1 MCRLCLRLIDLA
13 CFKKLISA
21 RDLDSKISLKIVFII
36 YVLISLVGVSSHVLW
51 RDEMQGWL
59 VAVGSSN
66 IFELWNNNA
75 PSGHP
80 IIYPLLTFI
89 SSLIYDKPLSMQLMQ
104 WSLSTICVFIFLR
117 RAPFS
122 KFQKLLFTFGY
133 FPFWEYCLISRHYVV
148 IQLLTFIGVIYVS
161 KRKYS
166 LVGIS
171 FLIALLLNIH
181 ALAWSIAIG
190 FLITIVDDFIYK
202 QSGKGKLEFSAVD
215 FLKCFVSAIV
225 LSIATWLSLNSLFQT
240 SRSIDSASIDVSLK
254 SILVAFGKYLG
265 GNILIIPNSARWL
278 DLSIS
283 AAVSVALI
291 GATVLYIRHS
301 RKALLFYCSSTLCL
315 LGFNAAIY
323 SGAGSR
329 HFGVY
334 FIIIIASI
342 WLYRS
347 DLSASSGSLMSNVK
361 ESYLAESKSRF
372 SLFLSIILV
381 IHFLAGIHRVS
392 LDIVYP
398 YSASKEVATFIRNSE
413 YANWP
418 LFGSR
423 DVELASVSGYLEK
436 SIYYPEINR
445 LGTFTQWTNRDSS
458 LSRENSLI
466 YIQEYM
472 DSHHNVDSLL
482 AILSN
487 GSKLKHDFEQGDL
500 NLSDGTSI
508 EFVKSFLRSY
518 NKPERY
524 YIYKVTRGINVSS
537 E

>member
-1 MCRLCLRLIDLA
+1 
-13 CFKKLISA
+13 
-21 RDLDSKISLKIVFII
+21 
-36 YVLISLVGVSSHVLW
+36 
-51 RDEMQGWL
+51 MQGWL

-66 IFELWNNNA
+66 VFELWNNNA

-80 IIYPLLTFI
+80 IVYPLLTFI
-89 SSLIYDKPLSMQLMQ
+89 SSLIYENPLSMQLMQ
-104 WSLSTICVFIFLR
+104 WSLAAICVFIFLR
-117 RAPFS
+117 QAPFS

-148 IQLLTFIGVIYVS
+148 IQLLSFVGVIYVS

-171 FLIALLLNIH
+171 FLIALLLNTH

-190 FLITIVDDFIYK
+190 FFITVADNCFYNMRKSEWDFSSVD
-202 QSGKGKLEFSAVD
+202 SLNCLVSAV
-215 FLKCFVSAIV
+215 V
-225 LSIATWLSLNSLFQT
+225 LFIATWLSLNSLFQT
-240 SRSIDSASIDVSLK
+240 SRSIDSASIDVSFK
-254 SILVAFGKYLG
+254 SILVAFGRYLG
-265 GNILIIPNSARWL
+265 GNILIVPNSSRWL
-278 DLSIS
+278 DLSVS
-283 AAVSVALI
+283 AAVSVALMI
-291 GATVLYIRHS
+291 ATLLYIRCS
-301 RKALLFYCSSTLCL
+301 RKALLFYCSSTFCL
-315 LGFNAAIY
+315 LCFNASVY

-334 FIIIIASI
+334 FIIVMASV
-342 WLYRS
+342 WLCRS
-347 DLSASSGSLMSNVK
+347 DLSASCSSSVINVK
-361 ESYLAESKSRF
+361 QLYLIESKSRF

-381 IHFLAGIHRVS
+381 IHFFAGIHRVA
-392 LDIVYP
+392 LDIIYP
-398 YSASKEVATFIRNSE
+398 YSASKEVASFIRNSE

-423 DVELASVSGYLEK
+423 DVELASVSGYLGK

-445 LGTFTQWTNRDSS
+445 LGTFTEWVNRNPS
-458 LSRENSLI
+458 LSRENSLD

-472 DSHHNVDSLL
+472 DSYPNINSLL
-482 AILSN
+482 VILSN
-487 GSKLKHDFEQGDL
+487 SSNLNHDFRRGKLE
-500 NLSDGTSI
+500 LSDDVSI

-524 YIYKVTRGINVSS
+524 YIYKVGRAKVLS

>member
-1 MCRLCLRLIDLA
+1 MSIRNL
-13 CFKKLISA
+13 S
-21 RDLDSKISLKIVFII
+21 SKISLKLVFII
-36 YVLISLVGVSSHVLW
+36 YIVITLVGVSSHVLW

-80 IIYPLLTFI
+80 IVYPLLTFI
-89 SSLIYDKPLSMQLMQ
+89 SSLIYENPLSMQLMQ
-104 WSLSTICVFIFLR
+104 WSLAAICVFIFLR

-122 KFQKLLFTFGY
+122 KFQKLLFAFGY

-148 IQLLTFIGVIYVS
+148 IQLLTFVGIISIS
-161 KRKYS
+161 KKKYS
-166 LVGIS
+166 LLGIS
-171 FLIALLLNIH
+171 FLVALLLNTH

-190 FLITIVDDFIYK
+190 FFVVVVNDFLYK
-202 QSGKGKLEFSAVD
+202 RLCKGKWGFSSSD
-215 FLKCFVSAIV
+215 FLKCLASANV
-225 LSIATWLSLNSLFQT
+225 LCIAAWLSLNSLFQT
-240 SRSIDSASIDVSLK
+240 SRSIDSASVDVSLK
-254 SILVAFGKYLG
+254 SILVAFGRYLG
-265 GNILIIPNSARWL
+265 GNILVVPNSSRWL
-278 DLSIS
+278 DLSVS
-283 AAVSVALI
+283 ASASVALMI
-291 GATVLYIRHS
+291 ATIFYIRCS
-301 RKALLFYCSSTLCL
+301 RKALLFYCSSTFCL
-315 LGFNAAIY
+315 LFFNATVY

-329 HFGVY
+329 HFGIY

-342 WLYRS
+342 WLCRS
-347 DLSASSGSLMSNVK
+347 DLSASFSSSVVDVKQPYLIESN
-361 ESYLAESKSRF
+361 SRF
-372 SLFLSIILV
+372 SLFLSFILV
-381 IHFLAGIHRVS
+381 IHFFAGIHRVF

-445 LGTFTQWTNRDSS
+445 LGTFTEWVNRDSS
-458 LSRENSLI
+458 LSREDSLD

-472 DSHHNVDSLL
+472 NSHQNVDSLL
-482 AILSN
+482 VILSN
-487 GSKLKHDFEQGDL
+487 SSNLKHDFGQGGL
-500 NLSDGTSI
+500 ELSDDILI

-524 YIYKVTRGINVSS
+524 YIYKVTRCIKACG